1 MKIYQSLFSS
11 EFCDSLIPLIKNE
24 CVLSEAHHRPTNWFT
39 WLIWGSPD
47 RYEFGQ
53 LPKEK
58 WNDNILNLVN
68 NELSKTDFDIETK
81 KLMWLQMTEYKDGR
95 SLRRHRDSGTK
106 QTAIVVLSNGF
117 VGGDT
122 FIWDPMV
129 ADDRKIE
136 LNKGDG
142 VLFNGHKQYHE
153 IKSVTE
159 GTRYA
164 LNFWFI

>member
-39 WLIWGSPD
+39 WLIWGSLTGRYD
-47 RYEFGQ
+47 R

-68 NELSKTDFDIETK
+68 NELSKTDSDIEMK
-81 KLMWLQMTEYKDGR
+81 KLMWLHMTEYKDGR
-95 SLRRHRDSGTK
+95 SLRRHCDSGNQ

-122 FIWDPMV
+122 FI
-129 ADDRKIE
+129 DDRKIE

-142 VLFNGHKQYHE
+142 VLFNGNKQYHE

>member
-24 CVLSEAHHRPTNWFT
+24 CVLSESYRHPTNWFV
-39 WLIWGSPD
+39 WLIWGEQPT
-47 RYEFGQ
+47 Q
-53 LPKEK
+53 KLPKEK
-58 WNDNILNLVN
+58 WNDNILNLIN
-68 NELSKTDFDIETK
+68 SELSKTDFDIETK

-95 SLRRHRDSGTK
+95 WLRRHRDSGNQKTS
-106 QTAIVVLSNGF
+106 IVVLSNGF

-122 FIWDPMV
+122 FI
-129 ADDRKIE
+129 DDRKIE

-142 VLFNGHKQYHE
+142 VLFDGHKQYHE